1 MHENRANRRQT
12 MAKFSFLSWNVRH
25 FRGDPSRLND
35 VDTFITDL
43 NPDIFGLIE
52 YQGKSRLRELMVN
65 RFPEYDFAVTDSTG
79 NLEVVVGY
87 RRGKFDQVVWTQKRQ
102 FNDVKRHLRPGAL
115 ISLRLGDEFYNL
127 LFLHTDSGT
136 RKIDYDN
143 RKKVF
148 KKVWRLK
155 KSLAARAASGNS
167 NLIVLGDL
175 NTMGKG
181 KTISGASE
189 IRKVEKAA
197 EKNGLRMLAKD
208 WDKTWSQWGKG
219 PRGNRRKLKVSELD
233 GLLTSNLD
241 HVIAASEVQF
251 DPSGDNDE
259 DIHVKG
265 WRQLEGTD
273 KVDFLW
279 FLSDHCGVYGEVK

>member
-1 MHENRANRRQT
+1 MT
-12 MAKFSFLSWNVRH
+12 KFSFLSWNIRH
-25 FRGDPSRLND
+25 FRGGKPRLDD
-35 VDTFITDL
+35 VDAFITGL
-43 NPDIFGLIE
+43 GPDVLGLIE
-52 YQGKSRLRELMVN
+52 FQGKSGIRELMVD

-115 ISLRLGDEFYNL
+115 VSVRLGDEFYNL

-136 RKIDYDN
+136 TETDYKN

-148 KKVWRLK
+148 GKVWRLK
-155 KSLAARAASGNS
+155 AALAKRAASGDS

-181 KTISGASE
+181 RTISGASE
-189 IRKVEKAA
+189 IRKLAKAA
-197 EKNGLRMLAKD
+197 NKNGSRMLEKD
-208 WDKTWSQWGKG
+208 GDATWSQWGTG
-219 PRGNRRKLKVSELD
+219 PIVNRKKLKVSELD
-233 GLLTSNLD
+233 GLKTSDLD
-241 HVIAASEVQF
+241 HVIAANEIEF
-251 DPSGDNDE
+251 DPCGDNGE

-265 WRQLEGTD
+265 WRQLTGTR
-273 KVDFLW
+273 KVNFLW
-279 FLSDHCGVYGEVK
+279 SLSDHCALFGKVT

>member
-1 MHENRANRRQT
+1 MS
-12 MAKFSFLSWNVRH
+12 KFSFLSWNVRH
-25 FRGDPSRLND
+25 FKGDKPRLND
-35 VDTFITDL
+35 VDKFITEL
-43 NPDIFGLIE
+43 NPDVFGLIE
-52 YQGKSRLRELMVN
+52 YQGKSSIRELMVD

-102 FNDVKRHLRPGAL
+102 FNDVKRHLRPGAM

-136 RKIDYDN
+136 KEKDYNN

-148 KKVWRLK
+148 AKVWRLK
-155 KSLAARAASGNS
+155 EALEKRAASGNS

-181 KTISGASE
+181 RTISGASE
-189 IRKVEKAA
+189 IRRLEKSANR
-197 EKNGLRMLAKD
+197 NGLQMLSKD
-208 WDKTWSQWGKG
+208 WGATWSKWGMGKG
-219 PRGNRRKLKVSELD
+219 RNRRKLKVSELG
-233 GLLTSNLD
+233 GLMTSNLD
-241 HVIAASEVQF
+241 HVIAANEVQF
-251 DPSGDNDE
+251 EPCGDNGE
-259 DIHVKG
+259 DVHVKG
-265 WRQLEGTD
+265 WRQLAGAR

-279 FLSDHCGVYGEVK
+279 NISDHCGIFGKVE